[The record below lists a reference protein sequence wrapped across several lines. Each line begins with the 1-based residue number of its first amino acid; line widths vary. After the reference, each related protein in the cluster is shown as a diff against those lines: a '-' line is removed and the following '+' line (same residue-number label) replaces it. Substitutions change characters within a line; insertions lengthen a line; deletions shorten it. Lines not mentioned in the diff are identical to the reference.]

1 MKKTV
6 LITGGSGLIGSGLK
20 TYNVNFIFLSSKD
33 CDLRDLTETRV
44 VFNKYK
50 PSYVIHL
57 AANVGGLYLNMK
69 YPVELYRDNI
79 LINNNVM
86 ELCKEFNVEKLISC
100 LSTCIFPDKTTYPI
114 DESMIHSGP
123 PHPSNEGY
131 AYAKRMIDVMNRSY
145 NKEYGCKFTSII
157 PTNIYGHN
165 DNFNLEN
172 GHVIPSLI
180 HKAYISKKNNTDFVI
195 YGSGEPLRQFIF
207 NEDLAE
213 LIIYVLINI
222 ITL

>member
-1 MKKTV
+1 M
-6 LITGGSGLIGSGLK
+6 
-20 TYNVNFIFLSSKD
+20 YFLSSKD

-100 LSTCIFPDKTTYPI
+100 LSTCIFPDKTT
-114 DESMIHSGP
+114 
-123 PHPSNEGY
+123 
-131 AYAKRMIDVMNRSY
+131 
-145 NKEYGCKFTSII
+145 
-157 PTNIYGHN
+157 
-165 DNFNLEN
+165 
-172 GHVIPSLI
+172 
-180 HKAYISKKNNTDFVI
+180 
-195 YGSGEPLRQFIF
+195 
-207 NEDLAE
+207 
-213 LIIYVLINI
+213 
-222 ITL
+222 

>member
-1 MKKTV
+1 M
-6 LITGGSGLIGSGLK
+6 
-20 TYNVNFIFLSSKD
+20 
-33 CDLRDLTETRV
+33 
-44 VFNKYK
+44 
-50 PSYVIHL
+50 IHL

-114 DESMIHSGP
+114 DESMIHYGP

-131 AYAKRMIDVMNRSY
+131 AYTKRMIDVMNRSY

-172 GHVIPSLI
+172 GHVISSLI
-180 HKAYISKKNNTDFVI
+180 HKAYISKKNI
-195 YGSGEPLRQFIF
+195 RIL
-207 NEDLAE
+207 
-213 LIIYVLINI
+213 
-222 ITL
+222 